1 MKPRLLDLFSGAGG
15 AGMGY
20 FRAGFDVVGVDNR
33 PQPRYPFP
41 FIQADAL
48 NPPVRL
54 EDFDAIHA
62 SPPCQAY
69 SRLRHLP
76 WLKGRVYPELIDATR
91 ELLQASGKPWIIENV
106 EDAPLRNGVNLCGMM
121 FGLPLYRHRRFESN
135 ILLMS
140 PPHQKHDEVLAAGG
154 ASMSQRYRGS
164 GGVTGVKTISR
175 TSFAGHEVG
184 AVARGAVARGA
195 VALGIDWMR
204 REELTQGN
212 PSGLHRIPR
221 RSTSGLPLSESE
233 YPMSSAEMKV
243 ATSANTFEGDQRMKY
258 GEYLSAPH
266 EPGDPYCAHR
276 YDGCLCGAA
285 IVTQLMKE
293 IEELRRTP
301 FLRGGNDRP

>member
-1 MKPRLLDLFSGAGG
+1 MKPRLLDLFCGAGG
-15 AGMGY
+15 AAMGY
-20 FRAGFDVVGVDNR
+20 SRAGFEIVGIDNR
-33 PQPRYPFP
+33 AQKNYPFT

-54 EDFDAIHA
+54 SDFDAIHA

-106 EDAPLRNGVNLCGMM
+106 EDAPLLNGVNLCGMM

-140 PPHQKHDEVLAAGG
+140 PPHQKHDEVLAEGG

-164 GGVTGVKTISR
+164 GVTGVKTISR

-184 AVARGAVARGA
+184 AVARGAVA
-195 VALGIDWMR
+195 LGIDWMR
-204 REELTQGN
+204 REELTQA
-212 PSGLHRIPR
+212 IPPAY
-221 RSTSGLPLSESE
+221 T
-233 YPMSSAEMKV
+233 
-243 ATSANTFEGDQRMKY
+243 
-258 GEYLSAPH
+258 EYL
-266 EPGDPYCAHR
+266 
-276 YDGCLCGAA
+276 GA
-285 IVTQLMKE
+285 QLLDFLSSE
-293 IEELRRTP
+293 TP
-301 FLRGGNDRP
+301 